1 MNSGTH
7 YAEYAT
13 SQRAEGKFK
22 TRKLMF
28 IIGYAIVSAILLAG
42 FAIPGFG
49 FIIGFF
55 SVIIIPAMIIFTK
68 RFMLPDYKYVI
79 ETGDMKFYINY
90 GKKDKLIFETKIKD
104 MEAIAPYEGEY
115 MLTFAAAG
123 VTTTYDY
130 RGTANTPDA
139 YYAIFTKDGKK
150 CAVLFENCENAM
162 KQLYYYNKAAVKRES
177 FNH

>member
-22 TRKLMF
+22 TRKTLF
-28 IIGYAIVSAILLAG
+28 ILCYLIVSAILLAG

-79 ETGDMKFYINY
+79 ESGDMKFYINY
-90 GKKDKLIFETKIKD
+90 GKRDKLLFEAKIKD

-115 MLTFAAAG
+115 LEATKASDIAE
-123 VTTTYDY
+123 TYDY
-130 RGTANTPDA
+130 RGTTKTPDG
-139 YYAIFTKDGKK
+139 YYAIFNKNGKK
-150 CAVLFENCENAM
+150 CLVIFENCENAM
-162 KQLYYYNKAAVKRES
+162 KQLYYYNKAAVKRET